1 MLRKGECGMENGKW
15 GMKSFRRFPAEFE
28 AQAFVQLI
36 FPHTKSDWAP
46 YLEAASATFVTIIET
61 IARYE
66 QCLVICDDIDRVKS
80 YFKDHTNIFF
90 LQAQS
95 DDTWARDCSALTLVA
110 PKSKPILM
118 DFTFNGWGNK
128 FDASLDNA
136 LTFSLAG
143 HFIAHYQKVDFVLE
157 GGAIDSNGQGLL
169 LTTSQCLMNPNRN
182 PQFKTKKEVESILEE
197 KLGIQKTLWL
207 DHGYLAGDDT
217 DSHVDT
223 LARFVDARSITY
235 VKCNDPQDEHYKALS
250 AMEQELLALR
260 GLDGKPFRLIPL
272 PMTEAIYYEEERL
285 PATYANFLIINDA
298 LLVPTYN
305 DPHDQEAIAI
315 LKEAFSSREVIGI
328 DCSVLIRQHGSLH
341 CVTMQF
347 PTQVTLQI

>member
-1 MLRKGECGMENGKW
+1 MENRKW
-15 GMKSFRRFPAEFE
+15 RVERFRRFPAEFE

-36 FPHTKSDWAP
+36 FPHANSDWAP
-46 YLEAASATFVTIIET
+46 YLEAASATVVHIIET
-61 IARYE
+61 IARFE
-66 QCLVICDDIDRVKS
+66 KCLVICDDISRVKS
-80 YFKDHTNIFF
+80 YFTDHTNIFF
-90 LQAQS
+90 LQALS
-95 DDTWARDCSALTLVA
+95 DDTWARDCSAITLVS
-110 PKSKPILM
+110 PKSKPVLM

-182 PQFKTKKEVESILEE
+182 PHCTTKKEVESILKET
-197 KLGIQKTLWL
+197 LGIQKTLWL

-223 LARFVDARSITY
+223 LARFVDTETIAY
-235 VKCNDPQDEHYKALS
+235 VKYSDQQDEHYEALS

-260 GLDGKPFRLIPL
+260 DLGGKPFRLIPL
-272 PMTEAIYYEEERL
+272 PMTKAIYYNGERL

-298 LLVPTYN
+298 VLVPTYN
-305 DPHDQEAIAI
+305 DLHDQEAIAI
-315 LKEAFSSREVIGI
+315 LKEAFPNREVIGI

-347 PTQVTLQI
+347 PTQVTLQA